1 MMHEVSLFL
10 GGFCLVFL
18 LISLLGVGEIRSL
31 VLVVLGGELMRN
43 VSYVLCWDNILSHK
57 VTRVVQST

>member
-1 MMHEVSLFL
+1 MMHEVSLFFGWFL
-10 GGFCLVFL
+10 FGF
-18 LISLLGVGEIRSL
+18 SLDITLGVGEIRSL